1 MEVLRSP
8 LMTTTECRIRK
19 TDDELQIVYGEVYAP
34 NVPDVHGEFMT
45 PVEVR
50 KMAHRFMSKGI
61 LEAIDTNH
69 DNELN
74 GSMIVESFIARV
86 DDPIFISESWV
97 IGMHVPDDDMWLKIK
112 DGEINGFSIEALVH
126 LDERIVELEIPEV
139 LKGDTSDVDGHVHK
153 FEVRFDGEGNFVGG
167 KTSLV
172 DGHRHSILRGTVT
185 EETNGHT
192 HRYSIAELMQI
203 VSERAA

>member
-1 MEVLRSP
+1 
-8 LMTTTECRIRK
+8 MTTTECRIRK

-50 KMAHRFMSKGI
+50 KMAHRFMAKGI
-61 LEAIDTNH
+61 LQAVDTNH

-74 GSMIVESFIARV
+74 GSMIVESFIARD
-86 DDPIFISESWV
+86 DDPVFIPEAWV
-97 IGMHVPDDDMWLKIK
+97 IGMHVPDDDMWKSIK
-112 DGEINGFSIEALVH
+112 DGELNGFSIEALVH

-139 LKGDTSDVDGHVHK
+139 LKGDTSEFDGHTHK
-153 FEVRFDGEGNFVGG
+153 FNVRFDGEGNFIGG
-167 KTSLV
+167 QTSLTN
-172 DGHRHSILRGTVT
+172 DHRHQIRRGTVT
-185 EETNGHT
+185 EEAGGHT
-192 HRYSIAELMQI
+192 HRYSIAELMSI